1 MPTLI
6 GIYGRARS
14 GKDTAADYLAK
25 RHGLLKYAFA
35 EPIKQMLKAV
45 FGDHFH
51 EGDRSGICPETGKS
65 YREMMQTIG
74 TEWGRD
80 MMHPELW
87 VRMAAKK
94 WQWVQDGCPFET
106 PIGTASHVC
115 LGDKPVN
122 NGMIISDVRFRS
134 EAEWIRRAGGVV
146 IQLYGRGS
154 DVPVGIPGHIS
165 ESGLR
170 LNEVDMGLNNNGD
183 LEHLKY
189 LLDGVGIFLN
199 LEPVN

>member
-6 GIYGRARS
+6 GIYGKARC

-25 RHGLLKYAFA
+25 RHGLMKYAFA
-35 EPIKQMLKAV
+35 EPIKQMLKAG

-87 VRMAAKK
+87 VRMAASK
-94 WQWVQDGCPFET
+94 WANVQAAALAGPE
-106 PIGTASHVC
+106 PYQ
-115 LGDKPVN
+115 
-122 NGMIISDVRFRS
+122 GMIISDVRFRS
-134 EAEWIRRAGGVV
+134 EARWIQQAGGVV
-146 IQLYGRGS
+146 IELYGRGS
-154 DVPVGIPGHIS
+154 DTPVGIPGHIS
-165 ESGLR
+165 EAGLGPD
-170 LNEVDMGLNNNGD
+170 EVDMGINNRGD
-183 LEHLKY
+183 LANLHR

-199 LEPVN
+199 LESVN

>member
-6 GIYGRARS
+6 GIYGKARC

-25 RHGLLKYAFA
+25 RHGLMQYAFA
-35 EPIKQMLKAV
+35 EPIKQMLKAG

-80 MMHPELW
+80 MMHPDLW

-94 WQWVQDGCPFET
+94 WQALLDVRGCPD
-106 PIGTASHVC
+106 PY
-115 LGDKPVN
+115 K
-122 NGMIISDVRFRS
+122 GMIISDVRFRS
-134 EAEWIRRAGGVV
+134 EARWIQQAGGVV
-146 IQLYGRGS
+146 IELYGRGS
-154 DVPVGIPGHIS
+154 DTPVGIPGHIS
-165 ESGLR
+165 EAGLGPD
-170 LNEVDMGLNNNGD
+170 EVDMGINNRGD
-183 LEHLKY
+183 LANLHR
-189 LLDGVGIFLN
+189 LLDGVGILLN
-199 LEPVN
+199 LDPVK